1 MTEAEFM
8 AMKSKGKMTEDEFM
22 DTCVIMS
29 QNGIGSLKE
38 LLEMPSDEWFEAQ
51 KALGRVMEKQNE
63 AMKHGR

>member
-8 AMKSKGKMTEDEFM
+8 ALKSRPKMTETDFM

-51 KALGRVMEKQNE
+51 KALGRVIEKQNE
-63 AMKHGR
+63 AMKHGH